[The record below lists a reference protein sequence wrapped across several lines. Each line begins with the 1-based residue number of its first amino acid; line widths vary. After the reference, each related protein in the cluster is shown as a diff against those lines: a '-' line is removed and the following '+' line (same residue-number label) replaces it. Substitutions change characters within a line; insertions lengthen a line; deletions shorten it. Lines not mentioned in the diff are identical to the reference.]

1 MDPIST
7 EAIFDEVAD
16 ALAREKKV
24 LVTAHVNPDAD
35 ALGSMI
41 AMHRALSHNGADSIM
56 YLSGAGSVAPEY
68 HFLEALSEVRLGKPP
83 EDAAER
89 TLIAVDC
96 GNADRIG
103 NEELVEKAPRIIN
116 IDHHGDNSRFGT
128 VNLVIGS
135 ASSTAEIIF
144 FILGRM
150 GLEIDVEMAQA
161 LYSGILVDSGR
172 FQYSSTTP
180 TTLRVAADLIS
191 SGVDH
196 TLIFRNIYETM
207 PLAKSRLL
215 CRMFNNLTMACDGR
229 LAIGVLEKADFAGA
243 GADGQLTEG
252 LVDSLR
258 AIEGVQV
265 GALIYERPRTA
276 EDGSEPQD
284 EVEYRVSLRSSTD
297 KVDVQRIAR
306 ARNGGGHKQAAGLST
321 TETPSETVQFL
332 VDSISAAFAGQ

>member
-1 MDPIST
+1 MDSIST
-7 EAIFDEVAD
+7 EQVFDEVAK
-16 ALAREKKV
+16 ALAQEKKV
-24 LVTAHVNPDAD
+24 LITTHINPDAD

-41 AMHRALSHNGADSIM
+41 AMHRALSHNGADSVM
-56 YLSGAGSVAPEY
+56 YLSGTESVAPEY
-68 HFLEALSEVRLGKPP
+68 RFLDALSEASYGKLP
-83 EDAAER
+83 EDAAQR

-96 GNADRIG
+96 GNAERIG
-103 NEELVEKAPRIIN
+103 NDELVEKAPRIIN

-128 VNLVIGS
+128 VNLIIGN

-150 GLEIDVEMAQA
+150 GIEIDVEMAQA

-215 CRMFNNLTMACDGR
+215 CRMFNNLTMACDGK
-229 LAIGVLEKADFAGA
+229 LAIGVLEKEDFTGA

-265 GALIYERPRTA
+265 GVLIYSRPQAA
-276 EDGSEPQD
+276 EAGSEPQG
-284 EVEYRVSLRSSTD
+284 EVQYRVSLRSSTD

-306 ARNGGGHKQAAGLST
+306 AKNGGGHKQAAGLST
-321 TETPSETVQFL
+321 TETPSETIQFL
-332 VDSISAAFAGQ
+332 IDSISAAFAE